1 MPSVRLIMTN
11 KYDDDE
17 DMTFEDILEILEEEI
32 LALGINDGENPYRP
46 LNFNDPDE
54 S

>member
-1 MPSVRLIMTN
+1 MPKVRLTMNDIR
-11 KYDDDE
+11 DDDE
-17 DMTFEDILEILEEEI
+17 GLTFDEILEILEEEVA
-32 LALGINDGENPYRP
+32 ALGINDGENPYRP

>member
-1 MPSVRLIMTN
+1 MN
-11 KYDDDE
+11 YDDYDE
-17 DMTFEDILEILEEEI
+17 GLTFEEILEILEEEI
-32 LALGINDGENPYRP
+32 AASGISDGDNPYRP